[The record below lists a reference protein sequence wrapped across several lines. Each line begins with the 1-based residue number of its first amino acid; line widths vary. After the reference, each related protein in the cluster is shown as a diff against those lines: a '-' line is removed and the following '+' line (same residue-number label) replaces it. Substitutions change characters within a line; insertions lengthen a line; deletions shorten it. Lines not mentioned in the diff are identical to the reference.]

1 MKLIIQIP
9 CYNEEETLPVTLA
22 SLPKHIEGI
31 DEIETLLVDDGSTDS
46 SIEVAKQMGV
56 DHIVKLPNHKG
67 LARTFTSG
75 LQQCIKLDADII
87 VNTDADNQY
96 NSDDIEKLL
105 EPILKKQADIVIGTR
120 PIERIKH
127 FSIFK
132 KILQKV
138 GSFMIRL
145 LSSTGTEDAPSGFR
159 AFTKE
164 AALMINVFD
173 NYTYTL
179 ETIIQSKSKGL
190 KIVSVPIRVNDSYR
204 KSKLVK
210 NMFDYIRKSAV
221 TMIRMFII
229 YRPFRFFAIIG
240 VAMFFIGIIIWLR
253 FLYFYFVDS
262 GGGHIQSLIFA
273 AILMII
279 GFQTVMLGVI
289 ADLLAINRK
298 LIEDVQIRVKKLENH
313 SYNQ

>member
-9 CYNEEETLPVTLA
+9 CYNEEITLPLTLA
-22 SLPKHIEGI
+22 SLPKRIEGI
-31 DEIETLLVDDGSTDS
+31 DEIETLIIDDGSTDR
-46 SIEVAKQMGV
+46 SIEIAESFGV
-56 DHIVKLPNHKG
+56 NHIVRLPNHKG
-67 LARTFTSG
+67 LARTFMAG
-75 LQQCIKLDADII
+75 LQKCIELEADII

-96 NSDDIEKLL
+96 NSEDIEKLIK
-105 EPILKKQADIVIGTR
+105 PILEKKADIVIGTR

-127 FSIFK
+127 FSLLK
-132 KILQKV
+132 KFLQKI

-159 AFTKE
+159 AFTRE
-164 AALMINVFD
+164 AAIMINVFD

-190 KIVSVPIRVNDSYR
+190 IIESTPIRVNDNYR
-204 KSKLVK
+204 KSRLVK
-210 NMFDYIRKSAV
+210 NIFEYIRKSTF

-240 VAMFFIGIIIWLR
+240 GILFALGMVIWAR
-253 FLYFYFVDS
+253 FLYFYFFAS
-262 GGGHIQSLIFA
+262 ATGHIQSLIFA

-279 GFQTVMLGVI
+279 GFQTIMLGVI

-298 LIEDVQIRVKKLENH
+298 LVEDIQIRIKKLENK
-313 SYNQ
+313 

>member
-9 CYNEEETLPVTLA
+9 CYNEEVTLPITLA
-22 SLPKHIEGI
+22 ALPKSIEGI
-31 DEIETLLVDDGSTDS
+31 DELETLLIDDGSTDRS
-46 SIEVAKQMGV
+46 VEIAENFGV
-56 DHIVKLPNHKG
+56 THIVRLPNNKG
-67 LARTFTSG
+67 LARTFMSG
-75 LQQCIKLDADII
+75 LQKCIELGADII

-96 NSDDIEKLL
+96 NAEDIEKLIK
-105 EPILKKQADIVIGTR
+105 PILEKKADIVVGTR

-127 FSIFK
+127 FSLLK

-145 LSSTGTEDAPSGFR
+145 LSSTATEDAPSGFR
-159 AFTKE
+159 AFTRE
-164 AALMINVFD
+164 AAIMINVFD

-190 KIVSVPIRVNDSYR
+190 IIESTPIRVNENYR

-210 NMFDYIRKSAV
+210 NIFEYIRKSTF
-221 TMIRMFII
+221 TMLRMFII

-240 VAMFFIGIIIWLR
+240 GLLFFVGLIIWGR
-253 FLYFYFVDS
+253 FLFYYFTQH
-262 GGGHIQSLIFA
+262 GGGHLQSLIFA
-273 AILMII
+273 AIAMII
-279 GFQTVMLGVI
+279 GFQTIMLGVI

-298 LIEDVQIRVKKLENH
+298 LVEDIQIRVKKIENK
-313 SYNQ
+313 

>member
-9 CYNEEETLPVTLA
+9 CYNEEVTLPLTLA
-22 SLPKHIEGI
+22 ALPKSLEGI
-31 DEIETLLVDDGSTDS
+31 DELETLLIDDGSTDRS
-46 SIEVAKQMGV
+46 VEIAENFGV
-56 DHIVKLPNHKG
+56 THIVRLSNNKG
-67 LARTFTSG
+67 LARTFMSG
-75 LQQCIKLDADII
+75 LQKCIELGADII

-96 NSDDIEKLL
+96 NAEDIEKLIK
-105 EPILKKQADIVIGTR
+105 PILEKKADIVVGAR

-127 FSIFK
+127 FSLLK

-138 GSFMIRL
+138 GSFVIRL
-145 LSSTGTEDAPSGFR
+145 LSSTATEDAPSGFR
-159 AFTKE
+159 AFTRE
-164 AALMINVFD
+164 AAIMINVFD

-190 KIVSVPIRVNDSYR
+190 IIESTPVRVNENYR

-210 NMFDYIRKSAV
+210 NIFDYIRKSTF
-221 TMIRMFII
+221 TMVRMFII

-240 VAMFFIGIIIWLR
+240 GALFALGLVIWGR
-253 FLYFYFVDS
+253 FLFYYLSDK
-262 GGGHIQSLIFA
+262 GAGHIQSLLFA

-298 LIEDVQIRVKKLENH
+298 LVEDVQIRVKKLENK
-313 SYNQ
+313 

>member
-9 CYNEEETLPVTLA
+9 CYNEEEILPTTIA
-22 SLPKHIEGI
+22 QLPKEINGI
-31 DEIETLLVDDGSTDS
+31 DIIETMLVDDGSSDKS
-46 SIEVAKQMGV
+46 VEIAESMGV
-56 DHIVKLPNHKG
+56 NHIVRLPNHKG
-67 LARTFTSG
+67 LARTFMSG

-96 NSDDIEKLL
+96 NADDIEKLI
-105 EPILKKQADIVIGTR
+105 EPILKKEADIVVGTR
-120 PIERIKH
+120 PINRIKH
-127 FSIFK
+127 FSILK
-132 KILQKV
+132 KFFQKI
-138 GSFMIRL
+138 GSFMMRL

-190 KIVSVPIRVNDSYR
+190 KIASVPIRVNEYNR

-210 NMFDYIRKSAV
+210 NLFDYIKRSAF

-229 YRPFRFFAIIG
+229 YRPFRFFALIG
-240 VAMFFIGIIIWLR
+240 GLLFGVGVVIWIR
-253 FLYFYFVDS
+253 FLYFFMHD
-262 GGGHIQSLIFA
+262 GGNGHIQSLLFA

-279 GFQTVMLGVI
+279 GFQTALLGVI
-289 ADLLAINRK
+289 ADLMAINRK
-298 LIEDVQIRVKKLENH
+298 LIEDVQIRIKKLENK
-313 SYNQ
+313 

>member
-9 CYNEEETLPVTLA
+9 CYNEEVTLPLTLA
-22 SLPKHIEGI
+22 ALPKSIEGI
-31 DEIETLLVDDGSTDS
+31 DEVETLLVDDGSTDRS
-46 SIEVAKQMGV
+46 VEIAENFGV
-56 DHIVKLPNHKG
+56 THIVRLPNNKG
-67 LARTFTSG
+67 LARTFMSG
-75 LQQCIKLDADII
+75 LQKCIELGADII

-96 NSDDIEKLL
+96 NAEDIEKLIK
-105 EPILKKQADIVIGTR
+105 PILEKKADIVIGAR

-127 FSIFK
+127 FSFAK

-138 GSFMIRL
+138 GSFMIRM

-159 AFTKE
+159 AFTRE
-164 AALMINVFD
+164 AAIMINVFD

-190 KIVSVPIRVNDSYR
+190 IIESTPIRVNENYR

-210 NMFDYIRKSAV
+210 NIFDYIRKSAF

-240 VAMFFIGIIIWLR
+240 GMLFTLGLIIWGR
-253 FLYFYFVDS
+253 FLFFYFIDK
-262 GGGHIQSLIFA
+262 GAGHIQSLLFA

-298 LIEDVQIRVKKLENH
+298 LVEDIQIRVKKIENK
-313 SYNQ
+313 

>member
-9 CYNEEETLPVTLA
+9 CYNEEVTLPLTLVD
-22 SLPKHIEGI
+22 LPKHIEGI
-31 DEIETLLVDDGSTDS
+31 DEIETLLVDDGSTDR
-46 SIEVAKQMGV
+46 SIEIAESFGV
-56 DHIVKLPNHKG
+56 NHIVRLSGNKG
-67 LARTFTSG
+67 LARAFMSG
-75 LQQCIKLDADII
+75 IQACVEFGADII

-96 NSDDIEKLL
+96 MAEDIEKLVR
-105 EPILKKQADIVIGTR
+105 PIIEQKADIVIGAR

-127 FSIFK
+127 FSLLK
-132 KILQKV
+132 KFLQKV

-164 AALMINVFD
+164 AALMLNVFD

-190 KIVSVPIRVNDSYR
+190 KIESVPIRVNENYR

-210 NMFDYIRKSAV
+210 NIFEYIRKSTF

-240 VAMFFIGIIIWLR
+240 GFLFGLGLIIWAR
-253 FLYFYFVDS
+253 FLFYYFINQ
-262 GGGHIQSLIFA
+262 GGGHLQSLLFA

-279 GFQTVMLGVI
+279 GFQTIMLGVI

-298 LIEDVQIRVKKLENH
+298 LIEDVQIRVKKLENK
-313 SYNQ
+313 

>member
-9 CYNEEETLPVTLA
+9 CFNEEITLPLTLA
-22 SLPKHIEGI
+22 SLPKNIEGI
-31 DEIETLLVDDGSTDS
+31 DEIETLLVDDGSTDRS
-46 SIEVAKQMGV
+46 VEIAENFGV
-56 DHIVKLPNHKG
+56 NHIVKLSGNKG
-67 LARTFTSG
+67 LARAFMKGIQT
-75 LQQCIKLDADII
+75 CIELGADII

-96 NSDDIEKLL
+96 NAEDIHKLVR
-105 EPILKKQADIVIGTR
+105 PILDGKADIVIGAR

-127 FSIFK
+127 FSLMK

-164 AALMINVFD
+164 AAIMINVFD

-179 ETIIQSKSKGL
+179 ETIIQSKAKGL
-190 KIVSVPIRVNDSYR
+190 MIESVPIRVNESYR

-210 NMFDYIRKSAV
+210 NIFDYIRKQSF

-240 VAMFFIGIIIWLR
+240 GFLFALGLIIWARFLFYFFIHE
-253 FLYFYFVDS
+253 
-262 GGGHIQSLIFA
+262 GGGHLQSLLFA

-279 GFQTVMLGVI
+279 GFQTIMLGVI

-298 LIEDVQIRVKKLENH
+298 LVEDIQIRVKKIENK
-313 SYNQ
+313 

>member
-9 CYNEEETLPVTLA
+9 CYNEEVVLPVTLA
-22 SLPKHIEGI
+22 SLPTHIDGV
-31 DEIETLLVDDGSTDS
+31 DVIETMLIDDGSTDRS
-46 SIEVAKQMGV
+46 VQIAQDFGV
-56 DHIVKLPNHKG
+56 NHVLRMPSHKG
-67 LARTFTSG
+67 LARTFMAG
-75 LQQCIKLDADII
+75 LQKSISLNADII

-96 NSDDIEKLL
+96 NAQDIEKLIK
-105 EPILKKQADIVIGTR
+105 PILEHKADIVIGTR

-127 FSIFK
+127 FSLLK
-132 KILQKV
+132 KLLQKV

-164 AALMINVFD
+164 AAIMINVFD

-179 ETIIQSKSKGL
+179 ETIIQSRSKGL
-190 KIVSVPIRVNDSYR
+190 IIESTPIRVNENYR
-204 KSKLVK
+204 KSRLVK
-210 NMFDYIRKSAV
+210 NIFEYIRKSAF

-240 VAMFFIGIIIWLR
+240 GILFALGMVIWIR
-253 FLYFYFVDS
+253 FLYFYFTS
-262 GGGHIQSLIFA
+262 QGAAGHIQSLIFA

-279 GFQTVMLGVI
+279 GFQTAMLGVI

-298 LIEDVQIRVKKLENH
+298 LVEDIQVRIKKLENK
-313 SYNQ
+313 

>member
-9 CYNEEETLPVTLA
+9 CYNEEEILPITL
-22 SLPKHIEGI
+22 SQLPKQIAG
-31 DEIETLLVDDGSTDS
+31 IETIETMLIDDGSSDKS
-46 SIEVAKQMGV
+46 VKVAEDMGV
-56 DHIVKLPNHKG
+56 NHIIRLPNHKG
-67 LARTFTSG
+67 LARTFMSG
-75 LQQCIKLDADII
+75 LHQCIKLGADII

-96 NSDDIEKLL
+96 NAEDIEKLIK
-105 EPILKKQADIVIGTR
+105 PILDKQADITIGAR
-120 PIERIKH
+120 PIDRIKH

-132 KILQKV
+132 KIFQKI
-138 GSFMIRL
+138 GSSMIRL

-190 KIVSVPIRVNDSYR
+190 KIVSVPIRVNEYHR

-210 NMFDYIRKSAV
+210 NLFDYIKRSAF

-229 YRPFRFFAIIG
+229 YRPFRFFALIG
-240 VAMFFIGIIIWLR
+240 GLLFGSGMIIWIR
-253 FLYFYFVDS
+253 FLYFFFTY
-262 GGGHIQSLIFA
+262 GGNGHIQSLLFA

-279 GFQTVMLGVI
+279 GFQTALLGII
-289 ADLLAINRK
+289 ADLMAINRK
-298 LIEDVQIRVKKLENH
+298 LIEDVQIRIKKLENK
-313 SYNQ
+313 

>member
-9 CYNEEETLPVTLA
+9 CYNEEETLPITLA
-22 SLPKHIEGI
+22 SLPERIEGVDI
-31 DEIETLLVDDGSTDS
+31 IETLLIDDGSTDK
-46 SIEVAKQMGV
+46 SIEIAQHMGV
-56 DHIVKLPNHKG
+56 NHIIRLPNNKG
-67 LARTFTSG
+67 LAKTFMSG
-75 LQQCIKLDADII
+75 LQQCIKLGADII

-96 NSDDIEKLL
+96 NAEDIEKLL
-105 EPILKKQADIVIGTR
+105 KPILDKQADIVIGTR

-127 FSIFK
+127 FSLFK
-132 KILQKV
+132 KFLQKI

-159 AFTKE
+159 AFTRE

-190 KIVSVPIRVNDSYR
+190 KIASVPIRVNENYR

-210 NMFDYIRKSAV
+210 NMFDYVRKSAF

-229 YRPFRFFAIIG
+229 YRPFRFFAIFG
-240 VAMFFIGIIIWLR
+240 GTLFLLGLIIWVR
-253 FLYFYFVDS
+253 FLYFYALQD
-262 GGGHIQSLIFA
+262 GDGHIQSLILA
-273 AILMII
+273 AILMIT
-279 GFQTVMLGVI
+279 GFQTALLGVI

-298 LIEDVQIRVKKLENH
+298 LIEDVQIRVKKIENK
-313 SYNQ
+313 